1 MLVLPAIDLK
11 GGKCVRLYQGEM
23 GTAKIYSDSPEDT
36 ARKWESL
43 GAKMLHVVDLD
54 GAMAGEPRNL
64 GAISR
69 ILQAI
74 EIPIELGGGI
84 RDEKI
89 VEDYLQLGVSKVI
102 LGTAAYQNCEM
113 FRRVCARFPGRI
125 AVGID
130 ARGGFVAVQ
139 GWQEVTELRALDLAR
154 ELEDAGASHIIYTD
168 IARDGALSGPNLGA
182 TAQLAEAVSI
192 PVVLSGGMHSH
203 EDLKAAAK
211 LEDKGVKAV
220 ILGRSIYEGTID
232 LAKAVKEIQKEGDA
246 L

>member
-11 GGKCVRLYQGEM
+11 EGKCVRLYQGEM
-23 GTAKIYSDSPEDT
+23 QTAKVYSDSPEDT
-36 ARKWESL
+36 ALKWQSQ
-43 GAKMLHVVDLD
+43 GARMLHVVDLD

-69 ILQAI
+69 ILQVVD
-74 EIPIELGGGI
+74 IPIELGGGI

-102 LGTAAYQNCEM
+102 LGTAAYRDSEM
-113 FRRVCARFPGRI
+113 LRRVCGRFPERI

-139 GWQEVTELRALDLAR
+139 GWKEVTEVRAIDLAKD
-154 ELEDAGASHIIYTD
+154 LADAGVSHIIYTD

-182 TAQLAEAVSI
+182 TEKLAEAISI
-192 PVVLSGGMHSH
+192 PVVLSGGMHH
-203 EDLKAAAK
+203 YKDLKAAAS

-220 ILGRSIYEGTID
+220 ILGRSLYEGTIE
-232 LAKAVKEIQKEGDA
+232 LARAVQDIQNEGDS

>member
-1 MLVLPAIDLK
+1 MLILPAIDLK
-11 GGKCVRLYQGEM
+11 GGKCVRLYQGDM
-23 GTAKIYSDSPEDT
+23 GTAKIYSDSPEET
-36 ARKWESL
+36 ALRWQNM

-69 ILQAI
+69 ILQAVD
-74 EIPIELGGGI
+74 IPIELGGGI
-84 RDEKI
+84 RTAAI
-89 VEDYLQLGVSKVI
+89 VEDYLQLGVSRVI
-102 LGTAAYQNCEM
+102 LGTAAYQNRKMPREM
-113 FRRVCARFPGRI
+113 CGEFPGRI

-139 GWQEVTELRALDLAR
+139 GWQEVTELRAMDLAR

-168 IARDGALSGPNLGA
+168 IARDGALSGPNLEA

-203 EDLKAAAK
+203 KDLAAAAK
-211 LEDKGVKAV
+211 LEGKGVKAV

-232 LAKAVKEIQKEGDA
+232 LVKAITEIQKEGDT

>member
-11 GGKCVRLYQGEM
+11 AGKCVRLYQGEM
-23 GTAKIYSDSPEDT
+23 ETAKVYSDSPEET
-36 ARKWESL
+36 ALKWQSL
-43 GAKMLHVVDLD
+43 GAKMLHIVDLD

-69 ILQAI
+69 ILQKI
-74 EIPIELGGGI
+74 EIPVELGGGI
-84 RDEKI
+84 RDEKV

-102 LGTAAYQNCEM
+102 LGTAACQDREM
-113 FRRVCARFPGRI
+113 LRRVCAAFPDRI

-139 GWQEVTELRALDLAR
+139 GWQEVTGTSAMGLAQ

-168 IARDGALSGPNLGA
+168 IARDGALSGPNLSA
-182 TAQLAEAVSI
+182 TAKLAEAVSI

-203 EDLKAAAK
+203 EDLDNAVK
-211 LEDKGVKAV
+211 LESKGVRAV

-232 LAKAVKEIQKEGDA
+232 LAKAVKQVQKEGDS

>member
-36 ARKWESL
+36 ALRWQSL

-64 GAISR
+64 GSISR
-69 ILQAI
+69 ILQSV

-84 RDEKI
+84 RDEDV
-89 VEDYLQLGVSKVI
+89 VESYLHLGVSKVI
-102 LGTAAYQNCEM
+102 LGTAACQNHRLV
-113 FRRVCARFPGRI
+113 RRVCDRYPGRI

-130 ARGGFVAVQ
+130 ARGGYVAVQ
-139 GWQEVTELRALDLAR
+139 GWQEITGQRAMDLAR

-168 IARDGALSGPNLGA
+168 IVRDGALSGPNLSA
-182 TAQLAEAVSI
+182 TARLAEAITI
-192 PVVLSGGMHSH
+192 PVVLSGGMHDH
-203 EDLKAAAK
+203 EDLRAAAK
-211 LEDKGVKAV
+211 LEDQGVRAV

-232 LAKAVKEIQKEGDA
+232 LARAVEEIQKEGDT

>member
-23 GTAKIYSDSPEDT
+23 GTAKVYSDSPEDT
-36 ARKWESL
+36 ARNWESL
-43 GAKMLHVVDLD
+43 GARMLHVVDLD

-64 GAISR
+64 GSISR

-74 EIPIELGGGI
+74 KIPIELGGGI
-84 RDEKI
+84 RDEKT

-102 LGTAAYQNCEM
+102 LGTAAYQNRKM
-113 FRRVCARFPGRI
+113 LRRVCDQFPGRI

-139 GWQEVTELRALDLAR
+139 GWQEVTEMPAMDLAR
-154 ELEDAGASHIIYTD
+154 ELEDAGVSHIVYTD

-182 TAQLAEAVSI
+182 TAQLAQAVSI

-203 EDLKAAAK
+203 EDLKAAVK
-211 LEDKGVKAV
+211 LEEKGVKAI

-232 LAKAVKEIQKEGDA
+232 LARAVKEVQKEGDT

>member
-23 GTAKIYSDSPEDT
+23 ATAKVYSNSPEDT
-36 ARKWESL
+36 ARNWESE

-54 GAMAGEPRNL
+54 GAMVGEPRNL

-74 EIPIELGGGI
+74 EVPIELGGGI
-84 RDEKI
+84 RDEKT

-102 LGTAAYQNCEM
+102 LGTAAYQNREM
-113 FRRVCARFPGRI
+113 LRRVCKEFPGRI

-130 ARGGFVAVQ
+130 AREGFVAVQ
-139 GWQEVTELRALDLAR
+139 GWQEVTEMAAMDLAR
-154 ELEDAGASHIIYTD
+154 ELEDAGVSHIIYTD
-168 IARDGALSGPNLGA
+168 IVRDGALSGPNLDA
-182 TAQLAEAVSI
+182 TASLARAVSI
-192 PVVLSGGMHSH
+192 PVVLSGGMHSF
-203 EDLKAAAK
+203 EDLKAAAS
-211 LEDKGVKAV
+211 LEADGVKAV

-232 LAKAVKEIQKEGDA
+232 LARAIEEVQKEGDT

>member
-23 GTAKIYSDSPEDT
+23 ATAKVYSNSPEET
-36 ARKWESL
+36 ARKWESE

-54 GAMAGEPRNL
+54 GAMVGEPRNL

-74 EIPIELGGGI
+74 GVPIELGGGI
-84 RDEKI
+84 RDEKT

-102 LGTAAYQNCEM
+102 LGTAAYQNREM
-113 FRRVCARFPGRI
+113 LRRVCKEFPGRI

-130 ARGGFVAVQ
+130 AREGFVAVQ
-139 GWQEVTELRALDLAR
+139 GWQEVTEMAAMDLAR
-154 ELEDAGASHIIYTD
+154 ELEDAGVSHIIYTD
-168 IARDGALSGPNLGA
+168 IVRDGALSGPNLDA
-182 TAQLAEAVSI
+182 TASLARAVSI
-192 PVVLSGGMHSH
+192 PVVLSGGMHSF
-203 EDLKAAAK
+203 EDLKAAAS
-211 LEDKGVKAV
+211 LEADGVKAV

-232 LAKAVKEIQKEGDA
+232 LAKAIEEVQKEGDT

>member
-11 GGKCVRLYQGEM
+11 EGKCVRLYQGEM

-36 ARKWESL
+36 ARKWESQ
-43 GAKMLHVVDLD
+43 GAKMLHIVDLD

-74 EIPIELGGGI
+74 EIPVELGGGI
-84 RDEKI
+84 RDEKV

-102 LGTAAYQNCEM
+102 LGTAAYQDREM
-113 FRRVCARFPGRI
+113 FRRACARFPDRI

-130 ARGGFVAVQ
+130 ARGGYVAVQ
-139 GWQEVTELRALDLAR
+139 GWQEVTRILAMDLAK

-168 IARDGALSGPNLGA
+168 IARDGALSGPNLAA
-182 TAQLAEAVSI
+182 TAKLAEAVSI

-203 EDLKAAAK
+203 EDLVNAAK
-211 LEDKGVKAV
+211 LEEKGVKAV

-232 LAKAVKEIQKEGDA
+232 LAEAVEQIQKEGDS

>member
-23 GTAKIYSDSPEDT
+23 GTAKVYSDSPEDT

-43 GAKMLHVVDLD
+43 GAKMLHIVDLD

-74 EIPIELGGGI
+74 NIPVELGGGI

-89 VEDYLQLGVSKVI
+89 LEDYLQLGVYKVI
-102 LGTAAYQNCEM
+102 LGTAAYQKREM
-113 FRRVCARFPGRI
+113 LRRVCAQFPGRV

-130 ARGGFVAVQ
+130 ARAGYVAVQ
-139 GWQEVTELRALDLAR
+139 GWQEVTELRAMDLAR
-154 ELEDAGASHIIYTD
+154 ELEDAGASHVIYTD
-168 IARDGALSGPNLGA
+168 ISRDGALSGPNLGA
-182 TAQLAEAVSI
+182 TAQLAEAISI
-192 PVVLSGGMHSH
+192 PVVLSGGMHTH
-203 EDLKAAAK
+203 EDLTAAAK
-211 LEDKGVKAV
+211 LERKGVKAV

-232 LAKAVKEIQKEGDA
+232 LVRALKQIQNEGDF

>member
-11 GGKCVRLYQGEM
+11 GGKCVRLFQGEM
-23 GTAKIYSDSPEDT
+23 GTAKVYSDLPEET
-36 ARKWESL
+36 AVRWQSM

-69 ILQAI
+69 ILQAVG
-74 EIPIELGGGI
+74 IPIELGGGI
-84 RDEKI
+84 RDEKV

-102 LGTAAYQNCEM
+102 LGTAACHNREM
-113 FRRVCARFPGRI
+113 LRRVCAAFPGRI

-130 ARGGFVAVQ
+130 AREGFVAVQ
-139 GWQEVTELRALDLAR
+139 GWQEVTKVRAMDLAR

-168 IARDGALSGPNLGA
+168 IARDGALAGPNLEA
-182 TAQLAEAVSI
+182 TAQLAEAVAI

-203 EDLKAAAK
+203 EDLDGTLK
-211 LEDKGVKAV
+211 LEEKGVKGV
-220 ILGRSIYEGTID
+220 ILGKSIYEGTID
-232 LAKAVKEIQKEGDA
+232 LEKAIEQVQKKGDF

>member
-23 GTAKIYSDSPEDT
+23 GTAKIYSDSPEET
-36 ARKWESL
+36 ALKWQSL

-102 LGTAAYQNCEM
+102 LGTAAYQNREM

-130 ARGGFVAVQ
+130 AKGGFVAVQ
-139 GWQEVTELRALDLAR
+139 GWREVTELQAMDLAR
-154 ELEDAGASHIIYTD
+154 ELEGAGASHIIYTD

-182 TAQLAEAVSI
+182 TAMLAKAVAI

-203 EDLKAAAK
+203 EDLENAAK
-211 LEDKGVKAV
+211 LEDKGVRAV

-232 LAKAVKEIQKEGDA
+232 LAKAVKQVQKEGDA

>member
-36 ARKWESL
+36 ALRWQSL

-64 GAISR
+64 GSISR
-69 ILQAI
+69 ILQSV

-84 RDEKI
+84 RDEDV
-89 VEDYLQLGVSKVI
+89 VENYLQLGVSKVI
-102 LGTAAYQNCEM
+102 LGTAACQNHGLV
-113 FRRVCARFPGRI
+113 RRVCDRFPGRI

-130 ARGGFVAVQ
+130 ARGGYVAIQ
-139 GWQEVTELRALDLAR
+139 GWQEVTGQRAMDLAR
-154 ELEDAGASHIIYTD
+154 ELEGAGASHIIYTD
-168 IARDGALSGPNLGA
+168 IVRDGAMSGPNLGA
-182 TAQLAEAVSI
+182 TAKLAEAITI
-192 PVVLSGGMHSH
+192 PVVMSGGMHDH
-203 EDLKAAAK
+203 EDLRAAAK
-211 LEDKGVKAV
+211 LEDMGVRAV

-232 LAKAVKEIQKEGDA
+232 LARAVEEVQKEDDT

>member
-11 GGKCVRLYQGEM
+11 EGKCVRLYQGEM
-23 GTAKIYSDSPEDT
+23 DTAKVYSDSPEET
-36 ARKWESL
+36 AIRWQSL

-69 ILQAI
+69 ILQSV
-74 EIPIELGGGI
+74 EIPIQLGGGI
-84 RDEKI
+84 RDEEV

-102 LGTAAYQNCEM
+102 LGTAACRKGEM
-113 FRRVCARFPGRI
+113 LRRVCEQHPGRI
-125 AVGID
+125 AAGID
-130 ARGGFVAVQ
+130 ARDGFVAVQ
-139 GWQEVTELRALDLAR
+139 GWRELTGLRAIDLAR
-154 ELEDAGASHIIYTD
+154 ELEAAGISHVIYTD
-168 IARDGALSGPNLGA
+168 IARDGALAGPNLEA
-182 TAQLAEAVSI
+182 TTQLAQAISI

-203 EDLKAAAK
+203 DDLQAAAS
-211 LEDKGVKAV
+211 LEEKGVRGV

-232 LAKAVKEIQKEGDA
+232 LAQAVKEVQREDDI

>member
-23 GTAKIYSDSPEDT
+23 ATAKVYSNSPEET
-36 ARKWESL
+36 ARNWESE

-54 GAMAGEPRNL
+54 GAMVGEPRNL

-74 EIPIELGGGI
+74 EVPIELGGGI
-84 RDEKI
+84 RDEKT

-102 LGTAAYQNCEM
+102 LGTAAYQNREM
-113 FRRVCARFPGRI
+113 LRRVCKEFPGRI

-130 ARGGFVAVQ
+130 AREGFVAVQ
-139 GWQEVTELRALDLAR
+139 GWQEVTEMAAMDLAR
-154 ELEDAGASHIIYTD
+154 ELEDAGVSHIIYTD
-168 IARDGALSGPNLGA
+168 IVRDGALSGPNLDA
-182 TAQLAEAVSI
+182 TASLARAVSI
-192 PVVLSGGMHSH
+192 PVVLSGGMHSF
-203 EDLKAAAK
+203 EDLKAAAG
-211 LEDKGVKAV
+211 LEAAGVKAV

-232 LAKAVKEIQKEGDA
+232 LAKAIEEVQKEGDT

>member
-11 GGKCVRLYQGEM
+11 EGKCVRLYQGEM
-23 GTAKIYSDSPEDT
+23 ATAKIYSDSPEET
-36 ARKWESL
+36 ASRWERL
-43 GAKMLHVVDLD
+43 GAKMLHIVDLD

-69 ILQAI
+69 ILEAV
-74 EIPIELGGGI
+74 EIPVELGGGI
-84 RDEKI
+84 RDEGV

-102 LGTAAYQNCEM
+102 LGTAAHRDRDM
-113 FRRVCARFPGRI
+113 LRRVCARFPERI

-139 GWQEVTELRALDLAR
+139 GWQEVTEVRAMDLAM

-168 IARDGALSGPNLGA
+168 IARDGALSGPNIAA
-182 TAQLAEAVSI
+182 TAKLAEAVTI
-192 PVVLSGGMHSH
+192 PVVLSGGMHSY
-203 EDLKAAAK
+203 EDLKNAAG
-211 LEDKGVKAV
+211 LEKKGVKAV

-232 LAKAVKEIQKEGDA
+232 LARAVHLVQREGDC

>member
-1 MLVLPAIDLK
+1 MLILPAIDLK

-23 GTAKIYSDSPEDT
+23 GTAKVYSDSPEDT
-36 ARKWESL
+36 ALKWQSL
-43 GAKMLHVVDLD
+43 GAKMLHIVDLD

-69 ILQAI
+69 ILQAV

-84 RDEKI
+84 RDERI

-102 LGTAAYQNCEM
+102 LGTAAYQNREM
-113 FRRVCARFPGRI
+113 LRRVCVRFPGRI

-130 ARGGFVAVQ
+130 AKGGFIAVQ
-139 GWQEVTELRALDLAR
+139 GWQEVTELRAMDLAK
-154 ELEDAGASHIIYTD
+154 ELEDAGSSHIIYTD
-168 IARDGALSGPNLGA
+168 IVRERGSVDGQFPS
-182 TAQLAEAVSI
+182 

-211 LEDKGVKAV
+211 LESKGVKAV

-232 LAKAVKEIQKEGDA
+232 LAKAVEEVQKEGDS

>member
-11 GGKCVRLYQGEM
+11 GGKCVRLLQGEM
-23 GTAKIYSDSPEDT
+23 GTAKIYSDSPEET
-36 ARKWESL
+36 AQKWQSL
-43 GAKMLHVVDLD
+43 GAKMLHIVDLD

-84 RDEKI
+84 RDEE
-89 VEDYLQLGVSKVI
+89 VVADYLQLGVSKVI
-102 LGTAAYQNCEM
+102 LGTAACQDHEM
-113 FRRVCARFPGRI
+113 LRRVCTAFPGRI

-139 GWQEVTELRALDLAR
+139 GWQKVTELKAMDLAK

-182 TAQLAEAVSI
+182 TAQLAEAASI
-192 PVVLSGGMHSH
+192 PVVLSGGMHNY
-203 EDLKAAAK
+203 EDLAAAAK
-211 LEDKGVKAV
+211 LEEKGVRAV

-232 LAKAVKEIQKEGDA
+232 LAEAVKQVQKEGDS

>member
-11 GGKCVRLYQGEM
+11 EGKCVRLYQGEM
-23 GTAKIYSDSPEDT
+23 ETAKVYSDSPEAT
-36 ARKWESL
+36 ALKWQSM

-69 ILQAI
+69 ILQVI
-74 EIPIELGGGI
+74 DIPIELGGGI
-84 RDEKI
+84 RNEKI

-102 LGTAAYQNCEM
+102 LGTAAYRDSEM
-113 FRRVCARFPGRI
+113 VRRVCGRFPERI

-130 ARGGFVAVQ
+130 ARGGYVAVQ
-139 GWQEVTELRALDLAR
+139 GWKEVTEVRAIDLA
-154 ELEDAGASHIIYTD
+154 EEFEDAGANHIIYTD
-168 IARDGALSGPNLGA
+168 ISRDGALSGPNIGA
-182 TAQLAEAVSI
+182 TERLAQAISI
-192 PVVLSGGMHSH
+192 PVVLSGGMHH
-203 EDLKAAAK
+203 YNDLEAAAG
-211 LEDKGVKAV
+211 LERVGVKAV

-232 LAKAVKEIQKEGDA
+232 LARAVRDIQNEGDS

>member
-23 GTAKIYSDSPEDT
+23 GTAKVYSDSPEDT
-36 ARKWESL
+36 ARNWESQ

-54 GAMAGEPRNL
+54 GAMVGEPRNL
-64 GAISR
+64 GAIAR

-84 RDEKI
+84 RDEQT

-102 LGTAAYQNCEM
+102 LGTAAYQNRDM
-113 FRRVCARFPGRI
+113 LRRVCEEFPGRI

-139 GWQEVTELRALDLAR
+139 GWQEVTEMAAMDLAK
-154 ELEDAGASHIIYTD
+154 ELEDAGVSHIIYTD
-168 IARDGALSGPNLGA
+168 IARDGALSGPNLEA
-182 TAQLAEAVSI
+182 TVTLAQAVSI
-192 PVVLSGGMHSH
+192 PVVVSGGMHTF
-203 EDLKAAAK
+203 EDLKAAAA
-211 LEDKGVKAV
+211 LEADGVKAV

-232 LAKAVKEIQKEGDA
+232 LARAVALVQKEGDA

>member
-1 MLVLPAIDLK
+1 MLILPAVDLK

-23 GTAKIYSDSPEDT
+23 RTAKVYSDLPEET
-36 ARKWESL
+36 ALKWQSL
-43 GAKMLHVVDLD
+43 GAKMLHIVDLD

-69 ILQAI
+69 ILQAV

-84 RDEKI
+84 REERI

-102 LGTAAYQNCEM
+102 LGTAAYQNREM
-113 FRRVCARFPGRI
+113 LRRVCVRFPGRI

-130 ARGGFVAVQ
+130 AKGGFVAVQ
-139 GWQEVTELRALDLAR
+139 GWQEVTELRAMDLAK
-154 ELEDAGASHIIYTD
+154 ELEDAGSSHIIYTD
-168 IARDGALSGPNLGA
+168 IVRDGALSGPNLGA

-211 LEDKGVKAV
+211 LESKGVKAV

-232 LAKAVKEIQKEGDA
+232 LAKAIEEIQKEGDS